1 MGLLLCAKKAK
12 NPYVL
17 PDKRIYSIEELC
29 YYIYNNPYMINITF
43 FTRELIDFIE
53 NELSMVSL
61 AQKLKRGVDYGE
73 NIVDL
78 VMHIFDASNY
88 YGADEKNEFRKNLDI
103 ISKKT
108 PSERVKSRAD
118 LLLESRKFSSAISA
132 YSIILEKK
140 DISKEPEYYGDVC
153 NNIGIAYVNLFE
165 YEEAIDY
172 FRKAYE
178 YIKKEDYLDNIV
190 CAAILNDNE
199 EIIEKVKKDYAIDD
213 DILDKYR
220 KVIEYQTRQIMKSK
234 EYRTVV
240 EKVSFEG
247 NKTMENYKK
256 QVTELLTDIRAEYR
270 REIL

>member
-29 YYIYNNPYMINITF
+29 YYIYNNPYMINPSF
-43 FTRELIDFIE
+43 FTRELIDFVE

-78 VMHIFDASNY
+78 VMYIFDSSNY
-88 YGADEKNEFRKNLDI
+88 YVADEKNELRKNLDV

-118 LLLESRKFSSAISA
+118 LLLESRKFASAISA

-140 DISKEPEYYGDVC
+140 DLSKDPGYYGDVS

-165 YEEAIDY
+165 YEDAIEY
-172 FRKAYE
+172 FKKAYE
-178 YIKKEDYLDNIV
+178 YEKKEDYLDNIV

-199 EIIEKVKKDYAIDD
+199 EIIEKIMKDYSIDE
-213 DILDKYR
+213 DIMDKYK
-220 KVIEYQTRQIMKSK
+220 KVIEYQTKQIMKSK

-247 NKTMENYKK
+247 NKTMENYKR
-256 QVTELLTDIRAEYR
+256 QVTELLADIRNEYR
-270 REIL
+270 KEIL